1 MLTNTIEFLYLYSME
16 TKVID
21 THPSLRNVDQRFNK
35 TIESI
40 VSSFRIEG
48 ISFSDEVLAE
58 IVKKVEEEVRK

>member
-1 MLTNTIEFLYLYSME
+1 ME

-48 ISFSDEVLAE
+48 IFFSDEVLAE